1 MKEKIFPLGLACLL
15 FLTSCTSKEN
25 EAGRIKIRAG
35 HFPDIVHAQAMV
47 GKVRGTFS
55 KKLGP
60 GVSINWKLFNAG
72 PSAIEAL
79 FAGELDL
86 TYIGPNPAINGY
98 LKSAGKAL
106 RIVCGAAS
114 GGAGLVV
121 RNGAGIRSTGDLHGK
136 KIATPQLGN
145 TQDVACRNWLKEH
158 GLVLTEKG
166 GDVQV
171 IPVSNPDQLTLFITG
186 EIDAAWTKEPWVAR
200 LLHEGNGTLF
210 LDERNLWPG
219 GQFVTAHIIVSTPFL
234 QKHPHLVKQWIAAHL
249 EITDW
254 INGNPS
260 EARALI
266 NSEIK
271 KITGKALPPT
281 ILDEAFS
288 RTTLT
293 YDPIVPSLMKSAEWA
308 FEAGFLG
315 GQRPDFSSIYDLSLL
330 NDVLAQNDREAI
342 PVPQK
347 ERAAP

>member
-1 MKEKIFPLGLACLL
+1 MKDTFFFVGLL
-15 FLTSCTSKEN
+15 FLLLFTSCSTKQD
-25 EAGRIKIRAG
+25 ADDTLIIRAG

-47 GKVRGTFS
+47 GKARSTF
-55 KKLGP
+55 KEKLGP
-60 GVSINWKLFNAG
+60 GVTIDWKLFNAG

-98 LKSAGKAL
+98 LKSGGKAL

-121 RNGAGIRSTGDLHGK
+121 RNDAGIRSTDDLHGK

-145 TQDVACRNWLKEH
+145 TQDVACRNWLK
-158 GLVLTEKG
+158 GNGFILTEKG

-171 IPVSNPDQLTLFITG
+171 IPISNPDQLTLFITG

-200 LLHEGNGTLF
+200 LINQGNGKMF
-210 LDERNLWPG
+210 LDERNLWPDRK
-219 GQFVTAHIIVSTPFL
+219 FVTAHIIVSTAFL
-234 QKHPHLVKQWIAAHL
+234 QKHPHLVQQWIEAHVEL
-249 EITDW
+249 TDW
-254 INGNPS
+254 INSNPS
-260 EARALI
+260 EARTLI

-271 KITGKALPPT
+271 KITGKELPAK
-281 ILDEAFS
+281 ILDDAFS

-293 YDPIVPSLMKSAEWA
+293 YDPIVPSLITSAGWA

-315 GQRPDFSSIYDLSLL
+315 KQRPDLSSIYDLSLL
-330 NDVLAQNDREAI
+330 NDVLVQKNYEPI
-342 PVPQK
+342 PVP
-347 ERAAP
+347 